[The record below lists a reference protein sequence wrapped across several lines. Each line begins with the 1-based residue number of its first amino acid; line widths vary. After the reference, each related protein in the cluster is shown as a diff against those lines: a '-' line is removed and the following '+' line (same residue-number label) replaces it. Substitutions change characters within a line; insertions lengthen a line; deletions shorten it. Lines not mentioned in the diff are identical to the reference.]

1 MDWLRYGAI
10 DMSHCKDTEN
20 LHLRIK
26 RIIGQL
32 QAIDRMI
39 EDDEPCEDV
48 IAQINA
54 VKSAVHSCGLVVLE
68 GHIHHCIRDGIEHG
82 DTDKTLDDLSLAI
95 KRFANL

>member
-1 MDWLRYGAI
+1 MT
-10 DMSHCKDTEN
+10 HCKDTEN

-26 RIIGQL
+26 KIMGQL

-39 EDDEPCEDV
+39 EEDKPCEDV

-54 VKSAVHSCGLVVLE
+54 AKSALHSCGLVVLE
-68 GHIHHCIRDGIEHG
+68 GHLRHCVRDGIEHG
-82 DTDKTLDDLSLAI
+82 DADDAIDSLSLAM